1 MIYKIFKLSLLPV
14 ILIAGSIDE
23 FKKEQSQ
30 NFQKEKNEF
39 LDYKKNQESDF
50 KSYQEAQLKTYNEY
64 KKELSNYWDNPQLS
78 SKKIWMNYSR
88 DKKTRTNVN
97 FEKETITLQTIA
109 PSKKEA
115 DEKLKNALSEIITI
129 DTKKAQESDLLE
141 QKLSKIK
148 KPSSMISAEVESEP
162 ILSSIIFDEKPTK
175 ENLISYVDKTI
186 KDNKISSL
194 ESTKI
199 KNNRV
204 YTLNISL
211 PKDAMLKRSKIYY
224 EEVKTQAKKQ
234 NLPISLVFAIMHTE
248 SSFNPRARSYV
259 PAYGLM
265 QIVPQSAGI
274 DSYLFLYNE
283 KKLLSS
289 SYLYNSKNNIT
300 IGSAYL
306 HILYYKYLSK
316 IKNPLSR
323 LYCTIAAYNTGAG
336 NVAWAFTKTNDVN
349 EAALIINSMKS
360 HEVYEKLL
368 RNLKY
373 NEPKEYLKNVSKR
386 INSYHK
392 AYGS

>member
-1 MIYKIFKLSLLPV
+1 MIYKIFTLSLLPV
-14 ILIAGSIDE
+14 ILIAGSMDE

-30 NFQKEKNEF
+30 KFQKEKEKF
-39 LDYKKNQESDF
+39 SSYKKNQESDF
-50 KSYQEAQLKTYNEY
+50 KSYQEAQLKIYNEY
-64 KKELSNYWDNPQLS
+64 KKELSAYWDNPQLS
-78 SKKIWMNYSR
+78 SKKIWMSYSK

-97 FEKETITLQTIA
+97 FETETITLQTIA
-109 PSKKEA
+109 STKEEA
-115 DEKLKNALSEIITI
+115 DKKLKDALAKVVTI
-129 DTKKAQESDLLE
+129 DTKKAQENDQLE
-141 QKLSKIK
+141 QKLSEVK
-148 KPSSMISAEVESEP
+148 KPSSLITAEVETEP
-162 ILSSIIFDEKPTK
+162 ILSSVIFDEKPTK
-175 ENLISYVDKTI
+175 EKLISYVDKTI
-186 KDNKISSL
+186 KDNNISSV

-199 KNNRV
+199 KNSRV

-211 PKDAMLKRSKIYY
+211 PKDAMLKRSKIYFD
-224 EEVKTQAKKQ
+224 EVKLQSKKQ
-234 NLPISLVFAIMHTE
+234 NIPLSLIFAIMHTE

-316 IKNPLSR
+316 IKDPFSR

-336 NVAWAFTKTNDVN
+336 NVAWAFTKTNNIN
-349 EAALIINSMKS
+349 EASLIINSMKS
-360 HEVYEKLL
+360 NEVYEKLL
-368 RNLKY
+368 KNLKY
-373 NEPKEYLKNVSKR
+373 DEPKEYLKNVSTR

>member
-115 DEKLKNALSEIITI
+115 DKKLKNALSEIITI

-148 KPSSMISAEVESEP
+148 KPSSMITSEIEEEP
-162 ILSSIIFDEKPTK
+162 ILSSVIFDDKPTK

-224 EEVKTQAKKQ
+224 EEVKTQAEKQ